1 MLHTPLSR
9 RACMASALSLALA
22 GLTTPLSASEVWP
35 SKPVRIIVPFAPGGA
50 ADSSARV
57 LAELLAPQLGQPVVV
72 ENRPGAGGNVAMEVV
87 ARAPADGHTLI
98 MGTIGTCAINP
109 HVYRKVGFD
118 VEKDFAPVM
127 LVGSISNLLA
137 VHPSVKA
144 NSVAELVA
152 LARATPGGLTYASSG
167 FGSSVHLIAEVFQIE
182 TGVELRHVP
191 YKGSALAVTALMAG
205 ETQIMFDNMPS
216 ISPHALAGKVRPL
229 AVTGSARSRL
239 FPRVP
244 TMREV
249 GYPGV
254 TINPWFG
261 LLAPARI
268 PAPVLARLNAAFNE
282 AMRDSAVQKRLA
294 EIDLEPAGGSAA
306 DFGKLIR
313 TESAHW
319 GELAR
324 SRNIVAE

>member
-1 MLHTPLSR
+1 MR
-9 RACMASALSLALA
+9 RRTFLSLLPAAAAIAA
-22 GLTTPLSASEVWP
+22 GGARAQDFPRR
-35 SKPVRIIVPFAPGGA
+35 PVRIVVPFPPGGTP
-50 ADSSARV
+50 DMLSR
-57 LAELLAPQLGQPVVV
+57 LLGQRASQLFGQSVVV

-87 ARAPADGHTLI
+87 ARSPADGHTLI

-118 VEKDFAPVM
+118 VDKDFAPVM

-216 ISPHALAGKVRPL
+216 ISPNALAGKVRPL
-229 AVTGSARSRL
+229 AVTGTARSKL
-239 FPRVP
+239 FPKVP
-244 TMREV
+244 TMREA
-249 GYPGV
+249 GHPGV

-261 LLAPARI
+261 LLAPART
-268 PAPVLARLNAAFNE
+268 PAPVLARLNAVFNE
-282 AMRDSAVQKRLA
+282 AMRDPAVQKRFA

-306 DFGKLIR
+306 DYGRLIR
-313 TESAHW
+313 AESARW

-324 SRNIVAE
+324 SRNIIAE

>member
-1 MLHTPLSR
+1 MR
-9 RACMASALSLALA
+9 RRTFLSLLPAAAAIAA
-22 GLTTPLSASEVWP
+22 GGARAQDFPRR
-35 SKPVRIIVPFAPGGA
+35 PVRIVVPFPPGGTP
-50 ADSSARV
+50 DMLSR
-57 LAELLAPQLGQPVVV
+57 LLGQRASQLFGQSVVV

-87 ARAPADGHTLI
+87 ARSPADGHTLI

-118 VEKDFAPVM
+118 VDKDFAPVM

-229 AVTGSARSRL
+229 AVTGTARSKL
-239 FPRVP
+239 FPKVP
-244 TMREV
+244 TMREA
-249 GYPGV
+249 GHPGV

-261 LLAPARI
+261 LLAPART
-268 PAPVLARLNAAFNE
+268 PAPVLARLNAVFNE
-282 AMRDSAVQKRLA
+282 AMRDPAVQKRFA

-306 DFGKLIR
+306 DYGRLIR
-313 TESAHW
+313 AESARW

-324 SRNIVAE
+324 SRNIIAE

>member
-1 MLHTPLSR
+1 MR
-9 RACMASALSLALA
+9 RRTFLSLLPAAAAIAA
-22 GLTTPLSASEVWP
+22 GGARAQDFPRR
-35 SKPVRIIVPFAPGGA
+35 PVRIVVPFPPGGTP
-50 ADSSARV
+50 DMLSR
-57 LAELLAPQLGQPVVV
+57 LLGQRASQLFGQSVVV

-87 ARAPADGHTLI
+87 ARSPADGHTLI

-118 VEKDFAPVM
+118 VDKDFAPVM

-229 AVTGSARSRL
+229 AVTGTARSKL
-239 FPRVP
+239 FPKVP
-244 TMREV
+244 TMREA
-249 GYPGV
+249 GHPGV

-261 LLAPARI
+261 LLAPART
-268 PAPVLARLNAAFNE
+268 PAPALARLNAVFNE
-282 AMRDSAVQKRLA
+282 AMRDPAVQKRFA

-306 DFGKLIR
+306 DYGRLIR
-313 TESAHW
+313 AESARW

-324 SRNIVAE
+324 SRNIIAE